1 MTQTDTSPP
10 PLDILAQLSE
20 QGTLRR
26 LDYALAAFL
35 CRREPAAPAALPV
48 AAALVSHVEGEG
60 HTCLPLADLPAR
72 LPPALAAFPLPT
84 TAAQWLAALRGCACV
99 RLEDE
104 ADTGQPLV
112 LSAASANA
120 RLYLRRYQHCEQTI
134 RAALNERTREA
145 AAAVSEDE
153 LRRWLDRLFPP
164 ADGNAFDWQKAACAL
179 ALRGRFTLITGGP
192 GTGKTYT
199 AARLLA
205 LLAATAP
212 HPETLRVAL
221 AAPTGKAAAR
231 LRQSIDSALA
241 PLCETLGGQL
251 DLPAFAQR
259 IGPARTL
266 HSLLGA
272 RGESRRF
279 RHHAG
284 NLLDVDVLVI
294 DEASMV
300 HLEMM
305 AAIFQALP
313 AHARLILLGD
323 KDQLASV
330 EAGAVLGELCRDAER
345 GNYPPETARYLAE
358 TTGQTLPAEY
368 LAPAGQ
374 APDNPLARHTVMLRH
389 SHRFHG
395 PIGKLAQA
403 VNRGDVTGA
412 QDILNEANKAPQEIL
427 CHRAGARA
435 EEIHRLAFAGA
446 DSYRSYLELLQNAP
460 TTPEA
465 HEQWAADILRAF
477 DRFRI
482 LCATHHGAFGVHE
495 LNRAIARSL
504 AEARLIRPTG
514 LWYAGRP
521 VMVTRNSPEL
531 GVFNGDTGITLPAPE
546 SARLR
551 VYFLNGDELRSVA
564 TSRLAHIDTAFALT
578 VHKSQG
584 SEFTH
589 TVLALGRNSGQVL
602 SRELV
607 YTGITRARERF
618 TLMEETPD
626 LFAQAIAQP
635 TRRAGGLMR

>member
-1 MTQTDTSPP
+1 
-10 PLDILAQLSE
+10 
-20 QGTLRR
+20 
-26 LDYALAAFL
+26 
-35 CRREPAAPAALPV
+35 
-48 AAALVSHVEGEG
+48 
-60 HTCLPLADLPAR
+60 
-72 LPPALAAFPLPT
+72 
-84 TAAQWLAALRGCACV
+84 
-99 RLEDE
+99 
-104 ADTGQPLV
+104 
-112 LSAASANA
+112 
-120 RLYLRRYQHCEQTI
+120 
-134 RAALNERTREA
+134 
-145 AAAVSEDE
+145 
-153 LRRWLDRLFPP
+153 
-164 ADGNAFDWQKAACAL
+164 
-179 ALRGRFTLITGGP
+179 
-192 GTGKTYT
+192 
-199 AARLLA
+199 
-205 LLAATAP
+205 
-212 HPETLRVAL
+212 
-221 AAPTGKAAAR
+221 PTGKAAAR

-241 PLCETLGGQL
+241 PLCETLDGQL
-251 DLPAFAQR
+251 DLPAFALR

-266 HSLLGA
+266 HRLLGSA
-272 RGESRRF
+272 DGSRRF

-284 NLLDVDVLVI
+284 NPLDVDVLVI

-305 AAIFQALP
+305 AAILQALP

-330 EAGAVLGELCRDAER
+330 EAGAVLGELCRNAER
-345 GNYPPETARYLAE
+345 GDYPPETARYLAE

-368 LAPAGQ
+368 LAPADQ
-374 APDNPLARHTVMLRH
+374 APANPLARHTVMLRH

-395 PIGKLAQA
+395 PIGELAQA
-403 VNRGDVTGA
+403 VNRGDAARA
-412 QDILNEANKAPQEIL
+412 QAILHKAPPEIL
-427 CHRAGARA
+427 HHRADARA
-435 EEIHRLAFAGA
+435 EEIHRLAAEGA
-446 DSYRSYLELLQNAP
+446 DSYRAYLALLPNMP
-460 TTPEA
+460 DTPEA
-465 HEQWAADILRAF
+465 HAQWAGDILRAF

-495 LNRAIARSL
+495 LNRAIAHSL
-504 AEARLIRPTG
+504 AEARLIRPAG

-546 SARLR
+546 GTRLR

-564 TSRLAHIDTAFALT
+564 TSRLPHIETAFALT

-589 TVLALGRNSGQVL
+589 TLLALGRNSGQVL

>member
-1 MTQTDTSPP
+1 MTHTHPQ
-10 PLDILAQLSE
+10 PLLEILAQLGE
-20 QGTLRR
+20 QGALRR

-35 CRREPAAPAALPV
+35 WQREPAAPAALPV

-72 LPPALAAFPLPT
+72 LQAFPALAAQPLPGSV
-84 TAAQWLAALRGCACV
+84 AEWCAALRACACV
-99 RLEDE
+99 RLETD
-104 ADTGQPLV
+104 ADSGQPLV
-112 LSAASANA
+112 LSATGAGA
-120 RLYLRRYQHCEQTI
+120 RLYLRRYHGCEQRI
-134 RAALNERTREA
+134 RAALAQRSTDGA
-145 AAAVSEDE
+145 PDVAQAD
-153 LRRWLDRLFPP
+153 LRCWMDRLF
-164 ADGNAFDWQKAACAL
+164 ASASDAFDWQKAACAL
-179 ALRGRFTLITGGP
+179 ALRGRLTLITGGP

-212 HPETLRVAL
+212 RPETLRVAL

-231 LRQSIDSALA
+231 LRQSIDSALV
-241 PLCETLGGQL
+241 PLCETLGAQL
-251 DLPAFAQR
+251 DLSAFAQR

-266 HSLLGA
+266 HRLLGSVA
-272 RGESRRF
+272 GSRRF
-279 RHHAG
+279 RFHAG
-284 NLLDVDVLVI
+284 NPLDVDVLVI

-305 AAIFQALP
+305 DAVFQALP

-330 EAGAVLGELCRDAER
+330 EAGAVLGELCRGAEH
-345 GNYPPETARYLAE
+345 GNYPPETARYLAA

-368 LAPAGQ
+368 CAAADAPV
-374 APDNPLARHTVMLRH
+374 PPLARHTVMLRQ
-389 SHRFHG
+389 SRRFHG
-395 PIGKLAQA
+395 PIGALAQA
-403 VNRGDVTGA
+403 VNRGDAAGA
-412 QDILNEANKAPQEIL
+412 QAILADAPPEIL
-427 CHRAGARA
+427 HHRAGARA
-435 EEIHRLAFAGA
+435 EEIHQLAAEG
-446 DSYRSYLELLQNAP
+446 YRDYLAALAQKPA
-460 TTPEA
+460 TPEA
-465 HEQWAADILRAF
+465 HAHWAGDILRAF

-482 LCATHHGAFGVHE
+482 LCATHHGAFGVQA
-495 LNRAIARSL
+495 LNRAIAQAL
-504 AEARLIRPTG
+504 AEARLIRPDG

-531 GVFNGDTGITLPAPE
+531 GVFNGDTGIALPAPE
-546 SARLR
+546 GKRLR
-551 VYFLNGDELRSVA
+551 VYFLNGDELHAVPA
-564 TSRLAHIDTAFALT
+564 SRLAHVDTAFALT

-589 TVLALGRNSGQVL
+589 TLLALAHNSGQVL

-635 TRRAGGLMR
+635 TRRASGL

>member
-72 LPPALAAFPLPT
+72 LPPALAAQSLPA

-104 ADTGQPLV
+104 ADGGQPLV
-112 LSAASANA
+112 LRAEGADA
-120 RLYLRRYQHCEQTI
+120 RLYLRRYFQFEQTI
-134 RAALNERTREA
+134 RQALAAHTGDDTPAAPEA
-145 AAAVSEDE
+145 EQ
-153 LRRWLDRLFPP
+153 RRWLDRLF
-164 ADGNAFDWQKAACAL
+164 AATNGFDWQKAACAL

-199 AARLLA
+199 TARLLA
-205 LLAATAP
+205 LLAATAARR
-212 HPETLRVAL
+212 EALRVAL

-412 QDILNEANKAPQEIL
+412 QDILHEANKAPQEIL
-427 CHRAGARA
+427 RHRAGARA
-435 EEIHRLAFAGA
+435 EELHRLAFAGA

-465 HEQWAADILRAF
+465 HAQWAADILRAF

-495 LNRAIARSL
+495 LNRAIAHSL

-531 GVFNGDTGITLPAPE
+531 GVFNGDTGITLPTPE

-626 LFAQAIAQP
+626 LFTQAIAQP